1 MQVDNKTVRKIARL
15 ARIRVTDEEANA
27 LEGELSNILQWVE
40 QLDEVNTDGVAPM
53 TSVVAMDT
61 PERDDK
67 INDGGIADAIVTN
80 APVREDH
87 YFAVP
92 KVVE

>member
-1 MQVDNKTVRKIARL
+1 MHVDNDTVRKIARL
-15 ARIRVTDEEANA
+15 ARVRVTDDEASA
-27 LEGELSNILQWVE
+27 LQGELTNILQWVE
-40 QLDEVNTDGVAPM
+40 QLDEVNTDGVEPM

-61 PERDDK
+61 PERVDEV
-67 INDGGIADAIVTN
+67 NDGGMADTIVAN